1 MGVAAAQLGIAE
13 PFTVIP
19 DPSPEETARLVERL
33 KARMLEGLEVEEEV
47 TV

>member
-1 MGVAAAQLGIAE
+1 MGIAE

-19 DPSPEETARLVERL
+19 DPNPEETARLVERL
-33 KARMLEGLEVEEEV
+33 KARRAGEAEVERVEEV